1 MSQPESP
8 LFAWHEDQA
17 LFLAAL
23 SFTAQMT
30 TFTPRLVEKDYY
42 CSVLLEYLTRGSPTL
57 VFKGGTC
64 LAKIHADFYRL
75 SEDLDFVIS
84 MAVDSS
90 RADRSRKAKDLK
102 DTVKA
107 LPERLPGF
115 RFHIVESLTG
125 ANDSTQYNAIIGYPS
140 MISKKEETIKVE
152 VGLREPLF
160 LPQEMGMAK
169 TLLLNPGTAKSLCE
183 PFALHCISQGEAF
196 AEKFRAALSRREAA
210 VRDFFDIDFAVRHLG
225 LQPQDGG
232 LVELVRRKLAIPGNE
247 PVDVSPE
254 RLAQLRQQLDT
265 ELKTVLR
272 EKDFREFDLERAFT
286 VVKDVSV
293 RLCLAA
299 QSKRP

>member
-8 LFAWHEDQA
+8 LFPWHEDQA

-23 SFTAQMT
+23 GFTAQMT
-30 TFTPRLVEKDYY
+30 TFPPRLVEKDYF
-42 CSVLLEYLTRGSPTL
+42 CSVLLEYLTNGGHTL

-90 RADRSRKAKDLK
+90 RADRSKRAKNLK
-102 DTVKA
+102 DIVKA

-125 ANDSTQYNAIIGYPS
+125 ANNSTQYNALIGYPS

-152 VGLREPLF
+152 VGLREPLL
-160 LPQEMGMAK
+160 LPKETGMAR
-169 TLLLNPGTAKSLCE
+169 TLLLNPMTAKPLSE
-183 PFALHCISQGEAF
+183 PFALQCMSQREAF

-210 VRDFFDIDFAVRHLG
+210 ARDFFDIDFAVRHLG

-232 LVELVRRKLAIPGNE
+232 LIELIRQKLAIPGNE
-247 PVDVSPE
+247 PVDVSSE

-265 ELKTVLR
+265 ELKSVLR
-272 EKDFREFDLERAFT
+272 EKDFREFDMERAFKI
-286 VVKDVSV
+286 VKDVAD
-293 RLCLAA
+293 LIE
-299 QSKRP
+299 

>member
-8 LFAWHEDQA
+8 LFVWHEDQA

-23 SFTAQMT
+23 GFTAQMT

-90 RADRSRKAKDLK
+90 RDDRSKRVKDLK
-102 DTVKA
+102 DIVKA

-125 ANDSTQYNAIIGYPS
+125 ANHSTQYNAIIGYPS

-160 LPQEMGMAK
+160 LPQETGMAK
-169 TLLLNPGTAKSLCE
+169 TLLLNPGTAKPLCE

-247 PVDVSPE
+247 PVDVSSD
-254 RLAQLRQQLDT
+254 RLAQLRQQLDR

-272 EKDFREFDLERAFT
+272 ERDFREFDLERAFKI
-286 VVKDVSV
+286 VKDVAV